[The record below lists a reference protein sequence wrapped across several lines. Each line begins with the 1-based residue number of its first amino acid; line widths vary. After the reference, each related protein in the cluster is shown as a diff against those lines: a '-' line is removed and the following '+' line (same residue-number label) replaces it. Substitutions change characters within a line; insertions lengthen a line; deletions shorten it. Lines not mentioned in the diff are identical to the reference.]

1 MCHLVVVNP
10 SKSYLRAYGIMVK
23 HLTPDQRIRVRFLM
37 RLFRGGIIR
46 RGSGADC
53 KSAVIA
59 TRVVRLH
66 LPPSKSCKLVF
77 VQEVYFLW

>member
-37 RLFRGGIIR
+37 RLFRGSNPVARVAVCKTVTKKHR
-46 RGSGADC
+46 RFESY
-53 KSAVIA
+53 
-59 TRVVRLH
+59 
-66 LPPSKSCKLVF
+66 LPHFGKLAQLV
-77 VQEVYFLW
+77 EH

>member
-37 RLFRGGIIR
+37 RLFRGSNPAARVAVCKIVTKKHR
-46 RGSGADC
+46 RFESY
-53 KSAVIA
+53 
-59 TRVVRLH
+59 
-66 LPPSKSCKLVF
+66 LPHFGKLAQLV
-77 VQEVYFLW
+77 EH